1 MKIIIIGANGV
12 IGSHLSRTLEG
23 EHELIRA
30 SANKSE
36 YQIDFTSAE
45 SVKEFYK
52 KVGAFDALIVTAGSA
67 PIKAFA
73 DMTFEDYENGFRSK
87 LMGQVNLVLEGRKHI
102 KKGGV
107 FTLTSGIL
115 ANDPIPKGS
124 ALSMVN
130 AALNG
135 FVLSASRELAAEDL
149 RLNVV
154 SPGLLEDSAERL
166 QSYFPGH
173 YPVSAQ
179 KVIKAYEKSLFGNG
193 NGEVIEV
200 FH

>member
-1 MKIIIIGANGV
+1 MKIVIVGANGV

-23 EHELIRA
+23 NHQLIRA
-30 SANKSE
+30 SAHNSE
-36 YQIDFTSAE
+36 HRLDFTSVE
-45 SVKEFYK
+45 SVDAFFKSI
-52 KVGAFDALIVTAGSA
+52 GNFDALIATAGSA
-67 PIKAFA
+67 PFKSLK
-73 DMTFEDYENGFRSK
+73 DLTYEDFEKGFRSK
-87 LMGQVNLVLEGRKHI
+87 LMGQINLVLRGRAYCNA
-102 KKGGV
+102 GGS

-115 ANDPIPKGS
+115 ANDPIPSGS
-124 ALSMVN
+124 ALSTIN
-130 AALNG
+130 SGING
-135 FVLSASRELAAEDL
+135 FVRSAANELISENL

-166 QSYFPGH
+166 ADIFPGH

-193 NGEVIEV
+193 SGEVIEV